1 MSRFLSLERKKK
13 FLKFYLVSVSIR
25 FTCLDVLKKCANT
38 KINRLHER
46 ALRIVKNNYE
56 LSFEGFLE
64 KANHFV
70 YITKKH
76 IDF

>member
-25 FTCLDVLKKCANT
+25 FTCLDVLKKYANT

-46 ALRIVKNNYE
+46 ALRIVNNNYE
-56 LSFEGFLE
+56 LSFEGLLE
-64 KANHFV
+64 KANNFV